1 MGRWRTLTHRYAKQG
16 MPNLINELT
25 KMLVTDMSNLLVVAG
40 CSVGQV
46 DALMARKRDDLRRIV
61 TAGIKFREAIGEEI
75 ISCDFETIL
84 VHPGDAYDGATME
97 ESYDINMK
105 SVRFEEGTA
114 RKVLCTAGLGLRRCK
129 KVTSEG
135 KPESQWEVSLLH
147 KPKVILDA
155 VTVA

>member
-75 ISCDFETIL
+75 ISCDYETIL
-84 VHPGDAYDGATME
+84 VHPGDIFDEA
-97 ESYDINMK
+97 NMQNMFEVPRK
-105 SVRFEEGTA
+105 GSRDAAGSTVRQ
-114 RKVLCTAGLGLRRCK
+114 VLCTAGLGLRRCK
-129 KVTSEG
+129 KVKTDEHPMG
-135 KPESQWEVSLLH
+135 EWEVKLVH
-147 KPKVILDA
+147 KPQVVVDT
-155 VTVA
+155 VT